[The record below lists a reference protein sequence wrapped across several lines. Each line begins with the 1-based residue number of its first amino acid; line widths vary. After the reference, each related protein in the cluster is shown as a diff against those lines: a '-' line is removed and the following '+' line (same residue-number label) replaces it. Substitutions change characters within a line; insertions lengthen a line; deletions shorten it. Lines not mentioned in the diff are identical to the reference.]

1 MSVLPS
7 FRSLFAGLVALL
19 AASAVASA
27 QEITLRVGHDQPV
40 GSMYDEGHKMFKKLV
55 EERSNGRIRVNVFPA
70 GQLGAEVAMLEG
82 VRLGTLDMS
91 SCSAANAA
99 TVIPELGLLSV
110 SYLFNDRAH
119 VARVI
124 NDPKFSEQIDAI
136 VAGKSLGLKRIGYY
150 TSGVRNI
157 YSRKGSV
164 AGPEDLTNVK
174 IRVQNN
180 PVEVTIWKAFGAIP
194 TPMNFGE
201 VYQALQSGVID
212 AAENGLAVI
221 ESNKHYEAAKYI
233 SQTEHQYGINPVFM
247 NERKLNSLPAD
258 LKAIVLQAAIDASV
272 HERMKDD
279 EFVDAAV
286 EGLKTKGAV
295 LTKPDKAKFIALV
308 APIQDKV
315 AGDIKAVPLLET
327 IRSQKK

>member
-1 MSVLPS
+1 MNASPS
-7 FRSLFAGLVALL
+7 IRSLFAGLVALS

-136 VAGKSLGLKRIGYY
+136 VTGKSLGIKRIGYY

-180 PVEVTIWKAFGAIP
+180 PVEVTI
-194 TPMNFGE
+194 
-201 VYQALQSGVID
+201 
-212 AAENGLAVI
+212 
-221 ESNKHYEAAKYI
+221 
-233 SQTEHQYGINPVFM
+233 
-247 NERKLNSLPAD
+247 
-258 LKAIVLQAAIDASV
+258 
-272 HERMKDD
+272 
-279 EFVDAAV
+279 
-286 EGLKTKGAV
+286 
-295 LTKPDKAKFIALV
+295 
-308 APIQDKV
+308 
-315 AGDIKAVPLLET
+315 
-327 IRSQKK
+327 